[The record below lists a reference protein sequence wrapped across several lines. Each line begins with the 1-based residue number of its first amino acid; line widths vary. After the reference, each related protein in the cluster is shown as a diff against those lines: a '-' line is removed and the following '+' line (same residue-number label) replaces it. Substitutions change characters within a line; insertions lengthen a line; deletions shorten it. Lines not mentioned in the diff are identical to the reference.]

1 MVCNNITLYVNTCKC
16 SQVQLCYLHIKGTKH
31 FRWHF
36 ELGGGNIMIVG
47 QLIPWTF
54 DPMPF
59 LTWVDVW
66 SHIVL
71 PDWTFGP
78 ILHVS

>member
-1 MVCNNITLYVNTCKC
+1 MINYGVKINYNYIFYKPYTYK
-16 SQVQLCYLHIKGTKH
+16 SFAGTA
-31 FRWHF
+31 
-36 ELGGGNIMIVG
+36 IVG
-47 QLIPWTF
+47 QLIPWTI

-59 LTWVDVW
+59 LTWVDIW

-78 ILHVS
+78 ILFLTK